1 VSLTLGAH
9 IVTLYNK
16 KKAARWSYSHIRDY
30 KTLRS
35 TNPDLMNPQNKTI
48 ALFAVVG
55 YVVSVFLSGVLWGT
69 SSVARL
75 LLVALVPCAI
85 AIGWV
90 KILFLRPSLQTVPG
104 FLRGGGVGLL
114 SYISFGLLTAVWL
127 SFRDSGL
134 REYLW
139 YFLIVGTVTF
149 GLLLALVGAATGVA
163 AEKLFG
169 KIRPSTP
176 S

>member
-1 VSLTLGAH
+1 MLRARGSVLVTGRSRGAT
-9 IVTLYNK
+9 I
-16 KKAARWSYSHIRDY
+16 
-30 KTLRS
+30 
-35 TNPDLMNPQNKTI
+35 PCMNPQNKTI

-55 YVVSVFLSGVLWGT
+55 YVVSVFLSGMLWGT
-69 SSVARL
+69 SPGARL

-114 SYISFGLLTAVWL
+114 SYLSFALLTATWL
-127 SFRDSGL
+127 SFRSSEL
-134 REYLW
+134 EENLW
-139 YFLIVGTVTF
+139 YFFLIVGTVTF
-149 GLLLALVGAATGVA
+149 GLLLALVGAATGAA

-169 KIRPSTP
+169 KIRPSPP